1 MPHIL
6 IVDDSPTETYVLRT
20 FFEKQ
25 GYEVSEACNGKEGI
39 AVAEAQQPDLII
51 MDIVMP
57 EVNGFQ
63 ATRELSNNEKTCNI
77 PIIVY
82 SSKNLATDRL
92 WALRQGAKEYIVK
105 PIVAKELLAIVEKY
119 LQKKVV

>member
-6 IVDDSPTETYVLRT
+6 IVDDSPTETYVLRN

-39 AVAEAQQPDLII
+39 AVAEVQQPDLII

-63 ATRELSNNEKTCNI
+63 ATRQLSNNEKTCNI

>member
-105 PIVAKELLAIVEKY
+105 PIVTKELLAIVEKY

>member
-6 IVDDSPTETYVLRT
+6 IVDDSPTETYVLRN

-39 AVAEAQQPDLII
+39 AVAEVQQPDLII

>member
-6 IVDDSPTETYVLRT
+6 IVDDSPTETYVLRN